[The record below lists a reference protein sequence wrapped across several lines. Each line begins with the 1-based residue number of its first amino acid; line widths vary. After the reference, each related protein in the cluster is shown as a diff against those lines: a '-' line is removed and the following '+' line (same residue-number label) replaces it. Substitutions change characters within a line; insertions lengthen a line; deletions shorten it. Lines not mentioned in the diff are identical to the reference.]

1 MEMRLDR
8 TAAKD
13 RIDALRKEI
22 AHHDYRYYVLDEPE
36 VSDAHYDRLMKELQA
51 LEADWPELAS
61 AASPTRRVAGAP
73 AERFEKVVRKQPML
87 SLANVFSLEEFA
99 EFDERIRK
107 QLGSDRVQYV
117 CEHKLDGLA
126 VELIYEGGVFVKGS
140 TRGDG
145 TVGEDV
151 TANLRTVRNIP
162 LELHAPEGGEVPRYL
177 EVRGEVFMRKEDFA
191 RLNQQREEAGEP
203 VFVNP
208 RNSSAGSL
216 RQLDPRMTAGRP
228 LSFYAY
234 EVGQCDGPS
243 FESHSQKLDVLT
255 ALRLPVNPDRVVCN
269 GLEEVQRVYGRFLEG
284 RHALAYEVDG
294 MVVKVDL
301 EDHRRRLGQVSK
313 TPRWAVAWK
322 FPPVEAETQVERIEV
337 QVGRT
342 GAITP
347 VAILVPVHVG
357 GVTVTRAT
365 LHNED
370 ELRRKD
376 VRVGD
381 WVFVRRAGDVIPE
394 IVKVITSR
402 RSGEE
407 KAFDFPTACPV
418 CGSPVRR
425 EEGEAVARCT
435 GVACPAKGQ
444 ANLRHFATRPAMDID
459 GLGDKLCAQL
469 VAMGLVKTFA
479 DIYRLD
485 LDKLLQVE
493 RMGEKSAQ
501 NLLEA
506 IERSKSTTLRRLIYA
521 LGIRHVGEATAKALA
536 EHFREIRKLYHAS
549 VEELT
554 AVKDV
559 GPEMAQEIHAYF
571 QDPGKREVI
580 EELLALGVQPSPPEE
595 VTGGAFAGKSVV
607 LTGTLATMTREHA
620 KEEIERRGGKV
631 SGSVSRKTDL
641 LVAGEDAGS
650 KLTKA
655 RELGV
660 RVVDEP
666 AFAELLR
673 GG

>member
-1 MEMRLDR
+1 METRLDR
-8 TAAKD
+8 TAVKD
-13 RIDALRKEI
+13 RIDALRKDI
-22 AHHDYRYYVLDEPE
+22 SHHDYRYYVLDEPE
-36 VSDAHYDRLMKELQA
+36 VSDAHYDRLMKELQE
-51 LEADWPELAS
+51 LEAAHPEFQS
-61 AASPTRRVAGAP
+61 ESSPTRRVAGAP

-87 SLANVFSLEEFA
+87 SLANVFSLEEFG
-99 EFDERIRK
+99 EFDERVRK
-107 QLGSDRVQYV
+107 QLGIEKVRYV

-126 VELIYEGGVFVKGS
+126 VELIYEGGVLVKGS

-145 TVGEDV
+145 TIGEDV

-162 LELHAPEGGEVPRYL
+162 LELHAPEGVQVPRYL

-216 RQLDPRMTAGRP
+216 RQLDPRMTASRP
-228 LSFYAY
+228 LTFYAY
-234 EVGQCDGPS
+234 EVGQYEGLS
-243 FESHSQKLDVLT
+243 FESHEQKLGLLS

-269 GLEEVQRVYGRFLEG
+269 GLDEVHPVYQRFLEG

-294 MVVKVDL
+294 MVVKADL
-301 EDHRRRLGQVSK
+301 EDHRRRLGHVSK

-322 FPPVEAETQVERIEV
+322 FPPVEEETRVDRIEV

-347 VAILVPVHVG
+347 VAILVPVYVG

-402 RSGEE
+402 RTGEE
-407 KAFDFPTACPV
+407 TEFAFPTSCPV
-418 CGSPVRR
+418 CGSPVAR

-459 GLGDKLCAQL
+459 GLGDKLCTQL
-469 VAMGLVKTFA
+469 VETGRVKTFA
-479 DIYRLD
+479 DLYRLD

-506 IERSKSTTLRRLIYA
+506 LERSKKTTLRRLIYA

-536 EHFREIRKLYHAS
+536 EHFRDIRKLYQAS
-549 VEELT
+549 EEELT

-580 EELLALGVQPSPPEE
+580 EELLALGVEPVPPEE
-595 VTGGAFAGKSVV
+595 ASGGAFTGKTVV
-607 LTGTLATMTREHA
+607 LTGTLATMTREQA

-631 SGSVSRKTDL
+631 SGSVSKKTDL

-660 RVVDEP
+660 RVVDE
-666 AFAELLR
+666 AGFAELLK